1 MNGTSRWSGKHALVT
16 GGTAGLGR
24 HFAHACAARDMVVTL
39 VARDEMRLNSEAD
52 RLRTLEPN
60 ASIHTLVTDLAEAG
74 AASEAAKLTSDR
86 QPVDMVCHCAGK
98 SARGRL
104 AETSRSDFESL
115 LKINFLAA
123 AELATA
129 LGSQL
134 AKRQGHMV
142 LIGSLAS
149 RVAPAYLGAY
159 PTSKHPL
166 SALAQQLRLEL
177 GPEGLHTLLVCP
189 GPITRDDS
197 GQRYNKQAA
206 DLPEEAKQPGGG
218 AKLKT
223 IDPKWLCEKIFS
235 TCERRKPELIV
246 PSKAR
251 ILFTLTQMSA
261 SWGDWILSRSMGK
274 K

>member
-1 MNGTSRWSGKHALVT
+1 MNGVSRWSGKHALVT

-24 HFAHACAARDMVVTL
+24 HFAHACAARDMAVTL
-39 VARDEMRLNSEAD
+39 VARNEMRLNSEVD

-60 ASIHTLVTDLAEAG
+60 AKIHTLVTDLAEAG
-74 AASEAAKLTSDR
+74 SASEAAKLAAER
-86 QPVDMVCHCAGK
+86 QPIDLVCHCAGR

-104 AETSRSDFESL
+104 IETSRSDFESL

-123 AELATA
+123 AELATV

-134 AKRQGHMV
+134 AERQGHMV

-177 GPEGLHTLLVCP
+177 GPAGLHTLLVCP

-197 GQRYNKQAA
+197 GKRYNKQAV
-206 DLPEEAKQPGGG
+206 DLPEETKQPGGG

-223 IDPKWLCEKIFS
+223 IDPKWLCDKIFMA
-235 TCERRKPELIV
+235 CERRKPELIA
-246 PSKAR
+246 PAKAR

-261 SWGDWILSRSMGK
+261 SWGDWLLNRSMGK